1 MARDLLGG
9 LGISHDVDSLLAIW
23 GSYRRFSDNTSTL
36 GYPKINVL
44 HPKHGVGQSPDKDF
58 VFDNDQ
64 VRHKVL
70 LIDQVIN
77 GFEVLYQNIA
87 YLNWVTM
94 PDETLNSRLTITNKH
109 ILKMSESSYKRLIMA
124 IKLVIGA
131 KLL

>member
-1 MARDLLGG
+1 MARDLFSG
-9 LGISHDVDSLLAIW
+9 LGIPQDIDSLLNVW
-23 GSYRRFSDNTSTL
+23 GRYRRFSDKFNHL

-44 HPKHGVGQSPDKDF
+44 HPKHGVGQSSETDF

-64 VRHKVL
+64 VRNKVL

-77 GFEVLYQNIA
+77 GFEALYQNIA

-109 ILKMSESSYKRLIMA
+109 ILTISKTTYKELIMS
-124 IKLVIGA
+124 IKLVIAA
-131 KLL
+131 KLS

>member
-87 YLNWVTM
+87 YLNWVM
-94 PDETLNSRLTITNKH
+94 MYGDTLDSRLTVTNKH
-109 ILKMSESSYKRLIMA
+109 IMTISRTTYRELTMA

-131 KLL
+131 KLP